1 MKLDLEI
8 HYKHNQSIEILAND
22 NPDSYF
28 LKKDIDPCD
37 NYWEDLAESI

>member
-1 MKLDLEI
+1 MKLDREI
-8 HYKHNQSIEILAND
+8 YYESFDNPAND

-28 LKKDIDPCD
+28 LRKDIDLCE

>member
-1 MKLDLEI
+1 MKLDREI
-8 HYKHNQSIEILAND
+8 YYESFDNPAND